1 MLIFKDIL
9 SESQDEI
16 LTDAYP
22 LRDDG
27 TIIEVDGKYI
37 KMDAENDFDIGGNAS
52 AEEAAEEMESTS
64 AQVINIVHFNKLVET
79 SYDKKGY
86 MASIKAYMA
95 KVKAQLEASNPDRV
109 AGFQKGA
116 QEFVKKVL
124 GDFNNYC
131 LYVPFV
137 SNIVLV
143 TLARTW
149 MPTAWW
155 SSANFLMTACPK
167 CSTTGRMA

>member
-131 LYVPFV
+131 FYTGENMDANGMV
-137 SNIVLV
+137 VLCKFSDDGMSQV
-143 TLARTW
+143 FYYW
-149 MPTAWW
+149 KDGMKEE
-155 SSANFLMTACPK
+155 K
-167 CSTTGRMA
+167 C